1 MVKENFQDPRLHQVG
16 GGYASF
22 GPLNKT
28 LGTRFKMRL
37 RQYLGDQAR
46 AEGHDVNW
54 YRNHPDPRYR
64 SRVVNNFFKDPKL
77 QENIFGTA
85 RFEGESLPDWHA
97 RMPEALGPALH
108 MEDEDRHRLYKQ
120 FQDTGVAYSHPQ
132 GQGFSQAPLPA
143 LGNGLGYRVL
153 DFNNPPQPHAGVIP
167 LHLRLG

>member
-1 MVKENFQDPRLHQVG
+1 MDDRLDQVG
-16 GGYASF
+16 GGHATF

-28 LGTRFKMRL
+28 LRARFGMRL

-77 QENIFGTA
+77 QELMFGTA
-85 RFEGESLPDWHA
+85 LNQGETLPNWHA
-97 RMPEALGPALH
+97 RMPENLGPALSL
-108 MEDEDRHRLYKQ
+108 DREGKNRLYKQ
-120 FQDTGVAYSHPQ
+120 FNKESLGAYEHPEEDEVRAMGV
-132 GQGFSQAPLPA
+132 APLPA

-153 DFNNPPQPHAGVIP
+153 DFNNAPQPHAGVIP